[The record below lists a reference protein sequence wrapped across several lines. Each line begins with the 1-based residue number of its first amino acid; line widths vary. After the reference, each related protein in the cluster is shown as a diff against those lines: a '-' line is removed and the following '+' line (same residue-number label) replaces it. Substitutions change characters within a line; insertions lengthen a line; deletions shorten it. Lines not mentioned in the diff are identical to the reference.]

1 MQLTETQKK
10 FLRREAH
17 ALKPVVAV
25 GDKGVTQAL
34 LDEVDSAIEHH
45 ELIKVR
51 VRAGDREHRD
61 AAINAIL
68 EACRA
73 ELVSR
78 IGNVAALYRPRKKK
92 PRIVLPPT

>member
-17 ALKPVVAV
+17 ALKPVVTI

-34 LDEVDSAIEHH
+34 LDELDGAIEHH

-51 VRAGDREHRD
+51 VRAGDREQRD
-61 AAINAIL
+61 VAIDAIL
-68 EACRA
+68 KATQA
-73 ELVSR
+73 ALVSR
-78 IGNVAALYRPRKKK
+78 VGNIAALYRPRRKKA
-92 PRIVLPPT
+92 RIVLPA